1 MIKKVNK
8 LFFSIIFFWGF
19 IVLIQIL
26 LGESSIY
33 EYKIFEYLYASENNS
48 YNSKAMEHYLEGII
62 YDMNEEYA
70 SAILEYQ
77 DAVRYDPNVPIFY
90 LSMAEDYFYLQKD
103 EPAMS
108 MYEKYLQLKPDD
120 YDAGRTLLTRLYL
133 RRGEYQKA
141 EKLIESMLKNIGQ
154 ITSLKL
160 LLSDL
165 YLRNNEIEKAILNS
179 SYYLSNSNINPEI
192 YEHIANS
199 FITSKHTDI
208 GIAVFEKFLDKF
220 KDNDKLYY
228 GLGLLYLAK
237 KDTSRV
243 IELYEN
249 GTKLNVDTGY
259 IKDELCDLYINTNYI
274 EKAKALFDEV
284 GLESKIKIA
293 DAYFYAGKDEE
304 AESMFNKIKDE
315 NEDISF
321 LYFRLGEIKYYNNKY
336 QESVENFLKAV
347 EIDSTKPE
355 MHFRLA
361 LSYFRLKN
369 YNQALVYVD
378 KGLGLTPEEIR
389 FLNLKADIVYN
400 LGNFHETEM
409 IYDKIFKIDS
419 EYDLALNNYS
429 YILAERGEKLD
440 KALEMS
446 KRALKKKPRNGS
458 YLDTLGWI
466 YYKLNQYEE
475 ALKYMKEAVDITE
488 KDSEPHP
495 VILEHLGDIYLKLGD
510 INNAEY
516 YWKRA
521 LEFDKD
527 NENLLK
533 KIEEK

>member
-1 MIKKVNK
+1 MKTNRS
-8 LFFSIIFFWGF
+8 FFSIKFFGVF

-33 EYKIFEYLYASENNS
+33 EHKIFEYLYASENSS
-48 YNSKAMEHYLEGII
+48 YNSKAMERFLEGII
-62 YDMNEEYA
+62 YDMKEEYA

-90 LSMAEDYFYLQKD
+90 LSMAEDYYYLRKD
-103 EPAMS
+103 ELAIS

-120 YDAGRTLLTRLYL
+120 YDAGITLLRRLYL
-133 RRGEYQKA
+133 PRGEYQKA

-165 YLRNNEIEKAILNS
+165 YLRNNEIEKAILNN
-179 SYYLSNSNINPEI
+179 SYYLSNSTINPDV
-192 YEHIANS
+192 YEHIADS
-199 FITSKHTDI
+199 FIKTRHTDI

-237 KDTSRV
+237 KDTTRA

-249 GTKLNVDTGY
+249 GTKLNVDTRY
-259 IKDELCDLYINTNYI
+259 IKDELCDLYLNTNYM
-274 EKAKALFDEV
+274 EKANALFDEV

-304 AESMFNKIKDE
+304 AESMFNRIKNE

-321 LYFRLGEIKYYNNKY
+321 LYYRLGEIKYYNKKY

-355 MHFRLA
+355 IHFRLA

-369 YNQALVYVD
+369 YNQALVYIN
-378 KGLGLTPEEIR
+378 KGLAINPEEIR

-400 LGNFHETEM
+400 LGDFDEAVM
-409 IYDKIFKIDS
+409 IYDKIFKIDP
-419 EYDLALNNYS
+419 EYALALNNYS

-446 KRALKKKPRNGS
+446 KRALKKNPRNSS

-466 YYKLNQYEE
+466 YYKLNRYEE
-475 ALKYMKEAVDITE
+475 ALKYIKEAVDVID

-516 YWKRA
+516 YWKKA

-527 NENLLK
+527 NEELLK
-533 KIEEK
+533 KIEGK